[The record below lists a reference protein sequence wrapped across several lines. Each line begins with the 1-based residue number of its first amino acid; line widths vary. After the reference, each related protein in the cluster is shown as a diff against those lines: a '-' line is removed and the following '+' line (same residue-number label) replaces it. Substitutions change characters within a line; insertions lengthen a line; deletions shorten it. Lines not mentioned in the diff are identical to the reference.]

1 METEE
6 KTKIIECIENIPY
19 GIDIFEKLNV
29 HVPYNE
35 YVHTITGD
43 FLYFK
48 PAKIVY
54 SDNVAIFNFQWGV
67 CYAEYSLFVKN
78 DSDLHI
84 LPERISKL
92 NDLIKKGYNILIY
105 YQIHIVKNEN
115 FNKNINLV
123 SSWIRKLLR
132 KIKIPVQFLCTFA
145 EKQTFKNAIEI
156 YKEIT
161 NKKDCNI
168 IYCTYKFE
176 KSTIPPNI
184 KFVDVEEF
192 FKKKINMNIFMRDK
206 LVIFLFGMPGCTF
219 KKIIDI
225 LTPSFIFTET
235 LTELSGS
242 KIITML
248 PKTRYERDRLYY
260 NLNNFGYRY
269 KILYLIQNGKAND
282 KINKIERDSKEYE
295 NFFNDIIIPETHKE
309 TCEVIRINYF

>member
-1 METEE
+1 
-6 KTKIIECIENIPY
+6 
-19 GIDIFEKLNV
+19 
-29 HVPYNE
+29 
-35 YVHTITGD
+35 
-43 FLYFK
+43 
-48 PAKIVY
+48 
-54 SDNVAIFNFQWGV
+54 
-67 CYAEYSLFVKN
+67 
-78 DSDLHI
+78 
-84 LPERISKL
+84 
-92 NDLIKKGYNILIY
+92 
-105 YQIHIVKNEN
+105 
-115 FNKNINLV
+115 
-123 SSWIRKLLR
+123 
-132 KIKIPVQFLCTFA
+132 
-145 EKQTFKNAIEI
+145 
-156 YKEIT
+156 
-161 NKKDCNI
+161 
-168 IYCTYKFE
+168 
-176 KSTIPPNI
+176 
-184 KFVDVEEF
+184 
-192 FKKKINMNIFMRDK
+192 MNIFMRDK